1 MDTDRER
8 RDPKGGRDRPER
20 RPPTSARKTTQML
33 IAYHGRQ
40 ADKDAILAQLA
51 GHRAADELVQGY
63 GYWKDG
69 KGCAV
74 GCTIHSGDHMKYES
88 QFGIP
93 VAIARL
99 EDRIFEELPVEL
111 ARQWPERLMSTIQ
124 PGQDLSRVHW
134 ALLRWLLTT
143 PDVNPGIENPIAR
156 DEVRQ
161 CAELMAD
168 IAVGRAVTASAAWNA
183 AASAA
188 WSAAESAAESEAW
201 SAAESAAES
210 VAASAAWSAAE
221 SVAENVASVARIA
234 ARIAASAAKS
244 AESASSAAESALSP
258 SSALSAARIA
268 ASAANAASSA
278 ASSAAWW
285 SAASSASSSSSA
297 SSASRIAARIA
308 ARTASSAAWIKI
320 SDKLIDMIA
329 EAPMHKED

>member
-188 WSAAESAAESEAW
+188 WSAAES
-201 SAAESAAES
+201 
-210 VAASAAWSAAE
+210 
-221 SVAENVASVARIA
+221 VAENVASVARIA